1 MLGVKIT
8 NFSFQN
14 KFLIIKYNLLYII
27 QFLVGIVNLLS
38 ITGASYAFFLGS
50 LVSNQEAL
58 TSLNTAFSI
67 PLLLLSGFFAN
78 QDNFAPYM
86 KAFEY
91 FSVFKYGFQILT
103 EIEYTN
109 IQPLNCSNSTVLP
122 CNPMVQRFNFRE
134 AFWVSC
140 MLIPIL
146 IIFFKT
152 IAFISMYLK
161 SKMKA

>member
-1 MLGVKIT
+1 MYPTL
-8 NFSFQN
+8 NS
-14 KFLIIKYNLLYII
+14 
-27 QFLVGIVNLLS
+27 VGIVHLLT
-38 ITGASYAFFLGS
+38 ITGTSYAFFLGS

-58 TSLNTAFSI
+58 TNLNTVFSI

-78 QDNFAPYM
+78 QDNFAPYL
-86 KAFEY
+86 KALEY

-109 IQPLNCSNSTVLP
+109 IQPLNCWNNLNSP
-122 CNPMVQRFNFRE
+122 CDPMVQRFNFRE

-140 MLIPIL
+140 MLIGIL

-152 IAFISMYLK
+152 IAFIALYLK